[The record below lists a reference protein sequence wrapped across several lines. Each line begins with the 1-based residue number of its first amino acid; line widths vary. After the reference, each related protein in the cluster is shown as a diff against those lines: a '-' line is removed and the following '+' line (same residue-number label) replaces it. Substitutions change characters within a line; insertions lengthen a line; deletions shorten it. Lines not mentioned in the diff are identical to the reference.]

1 MFKLIKIQNSGVNVP
16 EPMILGKSAGIE
28 IKIGEALILEEG
40 LLYPCTATTKPTH
53 VAIRNANYDEDLAVV
68 YEVNPNMLFE
78 TTVDDDPADLKVGEK
93 VTISTDEDGCAVN
106 VSSSTASGVATIV
119 DLMGATDI
127 GDKVTVKF

>member
-68 YEVNPNMLFE
+68 YEVNSNMLFE
-78 TTVDDDPADLKVGEK
+78 TTVDDDPTDLKVGEK
-93 VTISTDEDGCAVN
+93 VTISTDEDGCAVIEN
-106 VSSSTASGVATIV
+106 AEGEVKISKSDISRITTIFF
-119 DLMGATDI
+119 DDE
-127 GDKVTVKF
+127 K